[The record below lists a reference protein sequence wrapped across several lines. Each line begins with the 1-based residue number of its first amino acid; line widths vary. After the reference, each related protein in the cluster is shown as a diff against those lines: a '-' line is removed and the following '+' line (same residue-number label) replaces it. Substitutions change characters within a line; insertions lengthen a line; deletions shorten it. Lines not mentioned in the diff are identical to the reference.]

1 MSLLDRAIVRTLPA
15 VPKPVVKRL
24 SSRYIAGAEL
34 RDAVRVVRQLN
45 NAGKMATLDVLGEE
59 VTTENEAL
67 MLVDEY
73 MAVFDAIRREG
84 LDSNVSVKPTGL
96 GLTIDRELFH
106 ENLVQ
111 LVRCAEE
118 RSNFVR
124 IDMEDSSTTSDTL
137 AVYRTLREE
146 GLSSVGVVL
155 QARLRRT
162 VGDVRELA
170 DLQPSVRVC
179 KGIYLEP
186 AEIAYQGADTIREN
200 FVDVLDELLAAGAYV
215 GIATHDEWVIE
226 RAKELVA
233 RYGLGRRRLRVPD
246 AARGRRAAR
255 RRARTSRAQT
265 SDLRPVRAAVVRV
278 LAASPP
284 GEPGHGRRD
293 READGRPV
301 RAWTERRVIWAEAEG
316 CRVVDGDGRRLL
328 DLSGGFGVAALG
340 HRSPE
345 VWAAVDA
352 QAARCVHAL
361 GDLAEADVTA
371 ELRRRL
377 GLGGHEVKL
386 GVTGEDAVE
395 LALRTAL
402 LVTGRPGIVAFEGA
416 YHGTGLLALAATG
429 FERFREPFRAWL
441 PGPVHRFAYGKDPG
455 PLPPDA
461 GCVIVEPVQG
471 RAGARVPPAE
481 FLETLRE
488 RCDEAGRALHRG
500 RGLLAGWGEPGR
512 SGRAAGLQMFS

>member
-45 NAGKMATLDVLGEE
+45 DAGKMATLDVLGEE

-96 GLTIDRELFH
+96 GLTIDRQLFH
-106 ENLVQ
+106 DNLAE

-137 AVYRTLREE
+137 AVYQTLREE

-155 QARLRRT
+155 QSRLRRT
-162 VGDVRELA
+162 IGDARDLA

-186 AEIAYQGADTIREN
+186 ADIAYQGADAIREN
-200 FVDVLDELLAAGAYV
+200 FVDILDELLAAGAYV

-233 RYGLGRRRLRVPD
+233 KYGLGREDYEFQMLLGVAERLGGALVREGHRLRIYVPYGRRWYEYSLRRLQENP
-246 AARGRRAAR
+246 AM
-255 RRARTSRAQT
+255 
-265 SDLRPVRAAVVRV
+265 
-278 LAASPP
+278 
-284 GEPGHGRRD
+284 
-293 READGRPV
+293 
-301 RAWTERRVIWAEAEG
+301 
-316 CRVVDGDGRRLL
+316 
-328 DLSGGFGVAALG
+328 
-340 HRSPE
+340 
-345 VWAAVDA
+345 
-352 QAARCVHAL
+352 
-361 GDLAEADVTA
+361 
-371 ELRRRL
+371 
-377 GLGGHEVKL
+377 
-386 GVTGEDAVE
+386 
-395 LALRTAL
+395 
-402 LVTGRPGIVAFEGA
+402 
-416 YHGTGLLALAATG
+416 
-429 FERFREPFRAWL
+429 
-441 PGPVHRFAYGKDPG
+441 
-455 PLPPDA
+455 
-461 GCVIVEPVQG
+461 
-471 RAGARVPPAE
+471 AGAIAKQTVGRFVP
-481 FLETLRE
+481 
-488 RCDEAGRALHRG
+488 
-500 RGLLAGWGEPGR
+500 GLNGG
-512 SGRAAGLQMFS
+512 